1 MKGLDVPED
10 LTVRLAE
17 WVELVDA
24 VGADMIFL
32 YKYEVHPFKFTMKY
46 KCRYIMTY
54 KYKVHPNV
62 AKLLKYYSKSGKI
75 GLRPITLPGQ

>member
-1 MKGLDVPED
+1 MKGLDIPED

-32 YKYEVHPFKFTMKY
+32 YKYEVHPLE
-46 KCRYIMTY
+46 I
-54 KYKVHPNV
+54 HNDIQILIHHSIQIQG
-62 AKLLKYYSKSGKI
+62 AS
-75 GLRPITLPGQ
+75 